1 LQTNNCTN
9 LGFPI
14 AEISGDGGLVIT
26 KEETA
31 GGILNIQTVS
41 AQLLYEIQGPLYYNS
56 DVTAVLTNIKLEQ
69 EGDTRVRVSG
79 IEGLPPPPTTKVGY
93 ETFAHYLIIAIR

>member
-1 LQTNNCTN
+1 MHNCTN

-26 KEETA
+26 KEENA
-31 GGILNIQTVS
+31 GGILNVQTVS

-56 DVTAVLTNIKLEQ
+56 DVTAVFSNIKLEQ
-69 EGDTRVRVSG
+69 VGPTRVRVTG

-93 ETFAHYLIIAIR
+93 ETSVQYSVISIR